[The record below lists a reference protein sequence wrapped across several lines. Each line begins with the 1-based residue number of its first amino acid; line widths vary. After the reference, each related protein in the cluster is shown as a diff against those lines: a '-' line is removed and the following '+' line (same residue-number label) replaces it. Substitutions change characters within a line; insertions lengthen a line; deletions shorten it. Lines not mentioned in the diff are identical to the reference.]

1 MNERQL
7 VLVVGPTAVG
17 KTHVAVQ
24 LAKHYACEIVSCDSR
39 QFYRELTIGTAK
51 PTPEE
56 MQGIPHHFV
65 NSHSVAEDYSAG
77 NYERD
82 TLQLLDKLFCKS
94 QKVIMTGGSGLF
106 VKAITHGLD
115 ELPAIDPAI
124 RSVLMQRL
132 AAEGIEKLADELS
145 QIDPVYAAKVDLQN
159 KQRVV
164 RALEVIE
171 QTGRNFSEFHTN
183 QLVSRP
189 FNFIKVGLERP
200 RVELYDRINNRVD
213 MMLAEGLIDEVKSV
227 LDFREH
233 NALKT
238 VGYKEVF
245 AYLDGENNLPTTT
258 ELIKRNTRRYAK
270 RQLTWFKN
278 QDEFT
283 WFLPENLP
291 EIIQFIDNES
301 IS

>member
-17 KTHVAVQ
+17 KTNVAVQ

-39 QFYRELTIGTAK
+39 QFYSELSIGTAK
-51 PTPEE
+51 PTLEE
-56 MQGIPHHFV
+56 MQGITHHFI
-65 NSHSVAEDYSAG
+65 NSHGIAADYSAG

-82 TLQLLDKLFCKS
+82 TLQLLDELFKTS

-115 ELPAIDPAI
+115 ELPTIDSAI
-124 RSVLMQRL
+124 RVALMQRL
-132 AAEGIEKLADELS
+132 AAEGIEKLAVELTH
-145 QIDPVYAAKVDLQN
+145 IDPVYAAKVDLQN

-171 QTGRNFSEFHTN
+171 QTGRTFSEFHRN
-183 QLVSRP
+183 QTVSRP

-200 RVELYDRINNRVD
+200 RAELYDRINKRVD
-213 MMLAEGLIDEVKSV
+213 TMLSDGLIDEVKSV
-227 LDFREH
+227 LNFREH

-238 VGYKEVF
+238 VGYKEAF
-245 AYLDGENNLPTTT
+245 AYLDGEIDLLTMT

-283 WFLPENLP
+283 WFRPENLL